1 MSYKIIKSFRL
12 GDPCP
17 LSHQPK
23 VLSKADSRTVPA
35 EDCPSEASSARGH
48 SFVRVF
54 AAVRTFRAG
63 EHGQADPER
72 RKNHLLTYDN
82 YP

>member
-1 MSYKIIKSFRL
+1 MFFCISDLPARAR
-12 GDPCP
+12 
-17 LSHQPK
+17 HPK